1 MEDKRNVQLKVQEMI
16 DCYMTTDPLKEMS
29 EVPAETDKEDAVY
42 KWIALAAIHGI
53 NNNAEKINIE
63 KTSTG
68 EVQVTAKY
76 REATLPTPGADIA
89 EKILQAVR
97 EMTAIEGEKGKSLL
111 SLGVRDS
118 SVDLKVKVKSKD
130 GKEKVSLKF
139 PE

>member
-63 KTSTG
+63 KTPTG

-76 REATLPTPGADIA
+76 RETTLPTPGADVA
-89 EKILQAVR
+89 EKVLQAVR